1 MIKKWIRDWLFGGDM
16 ADFDTMFKIAADSHE
31 SCKKLLKSNEIVLEK
46 YGILVDKYEAVTK
59 QLLDV
64 VQKVGEESN
73 VDSLR
78 FDVME
83 ILLRDKRKK

>member
-1 MIKKWIRDWLFGGDM
+1 MIKKWIRNWLFGGDM
-16 ADFDTMFKIAADSHE
+16 ADFDTMFKIAVDAHE
-31 SCKKLLKSNEIVLEK
+31 NCKKLLSSNEIVLEK
-46 YGILVDKYEAVTK
+46 YSILVDRYEAVAK

-83 ILLRDKRKK
+83 ILLRDKQKE